1 MDPLTII
8 ASESVSGS
16 PQKRA
21 DYNDYRIRSL
31 FEPLLVHQGI
41 LRQIVD
47 CGRGDWI
54 GAKLL
59 DLRNPGAAH
68 DRALIRRQQLP
79 ARETLHAWDDEL
91 CAALERKA
99 DERTFSLLLAAM
111 LDGFPRGMVPNIRT
125 FIEGASLV
133 LGTHSPSPE
142 ILAAAIVRTWRK
154 DKFPPTI
161 AGLLEE
167 CDRARQGVLNA
178 RRLVGKMIVLLD
190 NAEEVLCEVGAMEKG
205 RKGEEL

>member
-1 MDPLTII
+1 MERLTII
-8 ASESVSGS
+8 ATERVSDS
-16 PQKRA
+16 PNKHGDR
-21 DYNDYRIRSL
+21 DDHRIRAL
-31 FEPLLVHQGI
+31 FEPLLVHQEI

-47 CGRGDWI
+47 CGRGELI
-54 GAKLL
+54 AAKLF
-59 DLRNPGAAH
+59 DLRSPGTAR
-68 DRALIRRQQLP
+68 DRALIRRHQLP

-91 CAALERKA
+91 CAALEGKA
-99 DERTFSLLLAAM
+99 DERSLSLLLATM

-125 FIEGASLV
+125 YVEGASLV
-133 LGTHSPSPE
+133 LGGHSPSPE

-178 RRLVGKMIVLLD
+178 RRLVGKMIALLD
-190 NAEEVLCEVGAMEKG
+190 NAEEVLFEAGDLGLG
-205 RKGEEL
+205 RKGEVR